1 MKKFPKNFLWG
12 ASSSAYQFEGAINE
26 GGKVPSIMDKFDERK
41 SYPKGITGF
50 KVASDHYNHWKEDV
64 ALMAEMGFKSYRFSI
79 SWPRI
84 IKNIKGDINPEG
96 IKFYS
101 DLIDELIKH
110 NIEPIVTIFHFDTPS
125 FIEEI
130 GGLDSSEFSN
140 IFELYSK
147 VLFENYGSKVKYWL
161 TINEL
166 NMFAFVGQVIGVIS
180 EKSKS
185 TKWQI
190 MHNLNVAQAK
200 AIRLCKKMLPHAKI
214 GPAPNI
220 SSVYAN
226 SNKPQ
231 DHLAKLN
238 FDQMRNWIFLDI
250 VCRGEYGAWFKN
262 FLKLIN
268 EEIIITDEEKEILK
282 NSKPDFIAFNYYS
295 TMTVEYASSK
305 DSKNSLDNL
314 GDQQSGFVIPGIGKT
329 VKNKNLEATQFGWE
343 IDSIGFRNTLR
354 EVYDRY
360 QLPIMITENG
370 IGARDVLTDDEKIHD
385 DYRIE
390 YYQKHIK
397 AMSEAIADGVEMIG
411 YMPWSAIDLV
421 STHEGISKRYG
432 FVYVNRDE
440 FDEKDMKRIR
450 KDSFFWYKNLIEKN
464 GENI

>member
-1 MKKFPKNFLWG
+1 MNKFPKNFLWG
-12 ASSSAYQFEGAINE
+12 ASSSAYQFEGAINQ

-41 SYPKGITGF
+41 NYPKGITGF
-50 KVASDHYNHWKEDV
+50 KVATDHYNHWKEDV

-84 IKNIKGDINPEG
+84 IKNIKGDVNPEG
-96 IKFYS
+96 IKFYN
-101 DLIDELIKH
+101 DLIDELIKY
-110 NIEPIVTIFHFDTPS
+110 NIEPVVTIFHFDTPT

-130 GGLDSSEFSN
+130 GGLDSNQFSN
-140 IFELYSK
+140 IFELYAK

-180 EKSKS
+180 EKSKAS
-185 TKWQI
+185 KWQI

-200 AIRLCKKMLPHAKI
+200 VIRLCKKMLPNVKI

-226 SNKPQ
+226 SNKPE

-238 FDQMRNWIFLDI
+238 FDQIRNWIFLDI
-250 VCRGEYGAWFKN
+250 VCRGEYGTWFKN
-262 FLKLIN
+262 FLKKIK
-268 EEIIITDEEKEILK
+268 EEIIITKEEEEILK
-282 NSKPDFIAFNYYS
+282 DSKPDFIAFNYYS
-295 TMTVEYASSK
+295 TMTVEYVSAQDIK
-305 DSKNSLDNL
+305 KTLDNKI
-314 GDQQSGFVIPGIGKT
+314 DQHSGLVIPGVGKT
-329 VKNKNLEATQFGWE
+329 VKNKNLPKTDYGWE
-343 IDSIGFRNTLR
+343 IDYVGFRNTLR

-370 IGARDVLTDDEKIHD
+370 IGAKEVLTKDEKIHD
-385 DYRIE
+385 NYRIE

-397 AMSEAIADGVEMIG
+397 AMSEAISDGVEMIG

-421 STHEGISKRYG
+421 STHEGVSKRYG

-450 KDSFFWYKNLIEKN
+450 KDSFFWYKELIERN